1 MDILNFISWIKGKR
15 IVTTVAPSQ
24 TLIPVGLKDGRRD
37 DDYLAGAIT
46 AQNFINQIATVIP
59 GGSQGPI
66 GPQGVPGPV
75 GPAGLNWQGAWSAAG
90 TYVIDDAVGY
100 AGASWFCVANV
111 GPFPTPPNL
120 DPTNWALLAS
130 QGSPGSQGPQGIQG
144 VPGPSGSGLPY
155 WVEINGTDLTVWNNG
170 KGNVT
175 SNTSFGQF
183 ALKSNTTGQNNS
195 TYGYLALT
203 NNTTGNENTA
213 FGYNALASNTSATN
227 NTAIGSL
234 TLIQNTTGVDNTA
247 IGRACLLS
255 NTVGSSNTG
264 VGSGAFFLNTTGFSN
279 TAIGTNS
286 MVQNTTGQSNTVIG
300 AYAMASTSTTSST
313 VVIGANATTT
323 TGTNSSII
331 LGTDAIGNGSNQLV
345 VGSST
350 NYVGATGSATGFA
363 TTANTFVG
371 GSALP
376 ALAKFLTIKI
386 NGTDYKIPLY
396 NV

>member
-59 GGSQGPI
+59 AGSQGPI

-75 GPAGLNWQGAWSAAG
+75 GPAGLNWQGAWSALG

-111 GPFPTPPNL
+111 GPSATTPNL
-120 DPTNWALLAS
+120 DPSWALLAS

-175 SNTSFGQF
+175 TNTSFGQF
-183 ALKSNTTGQNNS
+183 ALKNNTSGLQNS
-195 TYGYLALT
+195 TFGYNALGSV
-203 NNTTGNENTA
+203 TTGNENTA
-213 FGYNALASNTSATN
+213 FGYNALALNITGAN
-227 NTAIGSL
+227 NTAIGSNA
-234 TLIQNTTGVDNTA
+234 LIQSTGQDNTA
-247 IGRACLLS
+247 VGRVCLLS
-255 NTVGSSNTG
+255 NSSGSSNTG
-264 VGSGAFFLNTTGFSN
+264 VGAGAFFLNTTGNNN
-279 TAIGTNS
+279 TSIGAGSMTNNITGS
-286 MVQNTTGQSNTVIG
+286 QNTVVG
-300 AYAMASTSTTSST
+300 AYALTGTAATNST
-313 VVIGANATTT
+313 VVVGYNSTAT
-323 TGTNSSII
+323 TGTTSSII
-331 LGTDAIGNGSNQLV
+331 LGNNAAGTASNQLV
-345 VGSST
+345 IGSATS
-350 NYVGATGSATGFA
+350 YVGATGSATGFA

>member
-15 IVTTVAPSQ
+15 IVTTVAPSE

-75 GPAGLNWQGAWSAAG
+75 GPAGLNWQGAWSALG

-100 AGASWFCVANV
+100 NGASWFCIANV
-111 GPFPTPPNL
+111 GPSATTPDI
-120 DPTNWALLAS
+120 DPLNWALLAS

-155 WVEINGTDLTVWNNG
+155 WVEINGANLTVWNNG
-170 KGNVT
+170 KGNVV
-175 SNTSFGQF
+175 SNTSFGQY
-183 ALKSNTTGQNNS
+183 ALSNNTTGVQNS
-195 TYGYLALT
+195 TFGYNALGSV
-203 NNTTGNENTA
+203 TTGNENTA
-213 FGYNALASNTSATN
+213 FGYSALAVNTTTAN
-227 NTAIGSL
+227 NTAIGSFSL
-234 TLIQNTTGVDNTA
+234 VNNTA
-247 IGRACLLS
+247 QNNTAVGRASLYA
-255 NTVGSSNTG
+255 NSSGYDNIG
-264 VGSGAFFLNTTGFSN
+264 IGSGALFLNATGNTN
-279 TAIGTNS
+279 TAIGTSS
-286 MVQNTTGQSNTVIG
+286 MANNTTGIQNTVIG
-300 AYAMASTSTTSST
+300 AYAMNGTAATNSTIVIGVSST
-313 VVIGANATTT
+313 AG

-331 LGTDAIGNGSNQLV
+331 LGNNATGNGSNQLV
-345 VGSST
+345 IGSVT
-350 NYVGATGSATGFA
+350 NYVGASGSATNFA

-376 ALAKFLTIKI
+376 ALAKFLTVKI

>member
-15 IVTTVAPSQ
+15 IVTTVAPSE

-75 GPAGLNWQGAWSAAG
+75 GPAGLNWQGAWSALG

-111 GPFPTPPNL
+111 GPSATTPNL
-120 DPTNWALLAS
+120 DPTKWALLAS

-170 KGNVT
+170 KGNVI
-175 SNTSFGQF
+175 SNTSFGQY

-195 TYGYLALT
+195 TYGYFALT

-213 FGYNALASNTSATN
+213 FGYNALASNTSAVN

-234 TLIQNTTGVDNTA
+234 TLPQNAGQDNTA
-247 IGRACLLS
+247 VGRACLLS
-255 NTVGSSNTG
+255 NISGYSNTG

-286 MVQNTTGQSNTVIG
+286 MVNNTTGKENTVIG
-300 AYAMASTSTTSST
+300 AYSFNGTAATNST
-313 VVIGANATTT
+313 VVVGYNSTAT
-323 TGTNSSII
+323 TGTTSSII
-331 LGTDAIGNGSNQLV
+331 LGNNAAGTGSNQLV
-345 VGSST
+345 IGSST
-350 NYVGATGSATGFA
+350 NYVGASGGPANFA
-363 TTANTFVG
+363 TSANDFVG

-376 ALAKFLTIKI
+376 ALAKFLTVKI

>member
-15 IVTTVAPSQ
+15 IVTTVAPSE

-75 GPAGLNWQGAWSAAG
+75 GPAGLNWQGAWSALG

-111 GPFPTPPNL
+111 GPSATTPNL
-120 DPTNWALLAS
+120 DPTKWALLAS

-183 ALKSNTTGQNNS
+183 ALKSNTSGQNNS

-213 FGYNALASNTSATN
+213 FGYNALASNTSAVN

-234 TLIQNTTGVDNTA
+234 TLVQNAGQDNTA
-247 IGRACLLS
+247 VGRACLLS
-255 NTVGSSNTG
+255 NISGYSNTG

-279 TAIGTNS
+279 TAIGANS
-286 MVQNTTGQSNTVIG
+286 MVSNTTGVENTVIG
-300 AYAMASTSTTSST
+300 AYSFNGTAATNST
-313 VVIGANATTT
+313 VVVGYNSTAT
-323 TGTNSSII
+323 TGTTSSII
-331 LGTDAIGNGSNQLV
+331 LGNNAAGTGSNQLV
-345 VGSST
+345 IGSST
-350 NYVGATGSATGFA
+350 NYVGATGSATGFS

-396 NV
+396 NL